1 MEQKERESENIEL
14 RSEKVRNVIG
24 KVPTRL
30 VSLGTVVITI
40 IVLALVVAFYKIPYP
55 ISIDANGEVINQ
67 RIVQVF
73 VPYKYLY
80 LFDEPRTAHVS
91 FEDNDNASYNCDII
105 SHNAKLIHREDG
117 NYFMAIATVRWL
129 LVGKILLVLHI
140 SLTEKVKCRVVVG
153 SVSLTNGTENQNLM
167 TTT

>member
-1 MEQKERESENIEL
+1 MEQKEKESDNIEL

-24 KVPTRL
+24 KVPPRL

-40 IVLALVVAFYKIPYP
+40 IVLALAVAFYKIPYP

-67 RIVQVF
+67 RTVQVF

-91 FEDNDNASYNCDII
+91 FEGNDNVSYNCNII

-117 NYFMAIATVRWL
+117 NYFMAIATVSTQ
-129 LVGKILLVLHI
+129 GQNTPILQQYMKADVRI
-140 SLTEKVKCRVVVG
+140 I
-153 SVSLTNGTENQNLM
+153 VSNKTLWQQVFG
-167 TTT
+167 